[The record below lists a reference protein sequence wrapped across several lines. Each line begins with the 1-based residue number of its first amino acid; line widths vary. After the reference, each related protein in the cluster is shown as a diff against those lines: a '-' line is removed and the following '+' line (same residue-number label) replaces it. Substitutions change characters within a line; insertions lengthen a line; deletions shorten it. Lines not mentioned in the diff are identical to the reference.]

1 MCHYDMDIGIRTL
14 VNKYGVPIV
23 VDQSSNSCIFYEYEK
38 GTRKRNACIRVRFR
52 IFSPSMQ
59 PVKESQGE
67 EEGGRDKYEGEEEG
81 KVGEEE
87 RQREVEKEEIG
98 K

>member
-1 MCHYDMDIGIRTL
+1 
-14 VNKYGVPIV
+14 
-23 VDQSSNSCIFYEYEK
+23 
-38 GTRKRNACIRVRFR
+38 
-52 IFSPSMQ
+52 MQ